1 MTGSEYQ
8 ALAMQTCA
16 NKSYA
21 SMLLHG
27 ILGLVSEAGEVAGV
41 EQKVYQGHRF
51 DVEQLKRELGDC
63 LWMIAEICESQGYTI
78 DDVMQTNI
86 AKISERYPNGFS
98 TERSLNRK
106 VDDL

>member
-16 NKSYA
+16 NKNNDK
-21 SMLLHG
+21 MLFHG
-27 ILGLVSEAGEVAGV
+27 VVGLVREAGEVVG
-41 EQKVYQGHRF
+41 VYQGRRF
-51 DVEQLKRELGDC
+51 DMEQLKRELGDC

-106 VDDL
+106 ADDL